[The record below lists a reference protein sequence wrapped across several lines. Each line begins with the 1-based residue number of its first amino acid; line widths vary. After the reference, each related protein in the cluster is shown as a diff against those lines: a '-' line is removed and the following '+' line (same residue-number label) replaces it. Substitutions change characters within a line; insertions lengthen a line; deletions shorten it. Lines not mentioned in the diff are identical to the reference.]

1 MAFLGSRELE
11 IKRTTVPATVPS
23 NNTAKCMY
31 YFYCITKLIDLES
44 TQINALQQYR
54 DYQNYWRMT
63 EVDKRKIVELC
74 EILSPSRLKNEI
86 IFEEP
91 DLCGSFS
98 NQFYKLSSTR
108 LAVAAVENICIA
120 GISSKVLQIM
130 VYTNSWIQTFYYE
143 ALSGLKAELTPAV
156 SYSSSSRRRSSSPCV
171 II

>member
-31 YFYCITKLIDLES
+31 YINCIATCIDLEID
-44 TQINALQQYR
+44 QKYR
-54 DYQNYWRMT
+54 DYKNYWRIT
-63 EVDKRKIVELC
+63 EADKQKIIELC
-74 EILSPSRLKNEI
+74 EILSPAKLKNKI

-120 GISSKVLQIM
+120 GISSKVVSIM
-130 VYTNSWIQTFYYE
+130 VYRNSWIQFYYYS
-143 ALSGLKAELTPAV
+143 ALSGLRQEL
-156 SYSSSSRRRSSSPCV
+156 RSVLCV
-171 II
+171 IS